1 MGVIDVFYTQRANA
15 EFERGGRNA
24 TRLILERA
32 KPVQLKLKEWFSKL
46 PAVARMDAY
55 TPGKLSSNGYLHLAY
70 FATEISIHRRIVQ
83 SLQPSSTDPY
93 VLYFA
98 SATNFALINT
108 FGNLL
113 RATAPGEEE
122 AGFYSCRLKEYRWA
136 LGASCRRAEW
146 LEGAVRMLD
155 ATDNLVDGLGHRQ
168 QNVPHTIN
176 EEMEGDGEGEY

>member
-1 MGVIDVFYTQRANA
+1 MV
-15 EFERGGRNA
+15 RGQDLIPQCDK
-24 TRLILERA
+24 RLTTE
-32 KPVQLKLKEWFSKL
+32 
-46 PAVARMDAY
+46 
-55 TPGKLSSNGYLHLAY
+55 TGYLHLAY

-83 SLQPSSTDPY
+83 SLQPSATDPY
-93 VLYFA
+93 VLYICRSAAKTRLISAMDFVNRLKPEHLDSFWYFA

-122 AGFYSCRLKEYRWA
+122 SDFYSCRLKEYRWA

-155 ATDNLVDGLGHRQ
+155 ATDNLVDGLASRPRNAQ
-168 QNVPHTIN
+168 QTIH
-176 EEMEGDGEGEY
+176 EEMEDETEGDY

>member
-1 MGVIDVFYTQRANA
+1 MISAMDFVN
-15 EFERGGRNA
+15 
-24 TRLILERA
+24 RL
-32 KPVQLKLKEWFSKL
+32 KPE
-46 PAVARMDAY
+46 
-55 TPGKLSSNGYLHLAY
+55 HLDS
-70 FATEISIHRRIVQ
+70 FW
-83 SLQPSSTDPY
+83 
-93 VLYFA
+93 YFA

-155 ATDNLVDGLGHRQ
+155 ATDNLVDGLGDRQ
-168 QNVPHTIN
+168 RNTQQHTIN
-176 EEMEGDGEGEY
+176 EEMDEDEDEGDY